1 MAAIIDG
8 SASFNPKS
16 IISLDPYLE
25 PFVPALEERYKT
37 FKGWKN
43 TIVQHEGGYD
53 KFTKGYDRLGF
64 NVAEDG
70 TVVYR
75 EWAPGADE
83 AVLIGD
89 FSQCWHARAVLL
101 ISDASFRRLE
111 QDLPSTSQRSLRCLG
126 DHHSSQSTWRM
137 RHRS

>member
-1 MAAIIDG
+1 MATIVDG
-8 SASFNPKS
+8 SASFDPKS

-53 KFTKGYDRLGF
+53 KFTKGYERLGF
-64 NVAEDG
+64 TVGEDG

-83 AVLIGD
+83 AVLIGE
-89 FSQCWHARAVLL
+89 FSQCWRSTVLSL
-101 ISDASFRRLE
+101 VSNAFYRRLE
-111 QDLPSTSQRSLRCLG
+111 QDLPSAR
-126 DHHSSQSTWRM
+126 
-137 RHRS
+137 